1 MKNLLLSRPFK
12 VLVLV
17 SILLFGGSCAKN
29 KVHSTS
35 KENPDDQ
42 SLEPVMKRVEFQGD
56 LKDVLIV
63 AGVKQ
68 SKVNEDLLKAEV
80 RLQNLKD
87 KEINLSYK
95 IEWLDQDGMMI
106 NDSSLV
112 WFSLLIRGGE
122 SVAVQTVS
130 TTSKAKNFHL
140 KVQRAKN
147 P

>member
-1 MKNLLLSRPFK
+1 MKNLLLSRSFK
-12 VLVLV
+12 VLIFI
-17 SILLFGGSCAKN
+17 SIPFFFSSCVKN

-56 LKDVLIV
+56 LKDVLLV

-95 IEWLDQDGMMI
+95 IEWLDQNGMMI
-106 NDSSLV
+106 KDSSLV
-112 WFSLLIRGGE
+112 WFPLLIRGGE